1 MSQAGAA
8 IGQVAAA
15 QRAPAARWKGWP
27 LAPALLFLLILF
39 VYPVGQLLWLSVVD
53 RSGAFTGQHYA
64 RLFASSLYVDVLLI
78 TLKISASATVFSLLG
93 GYPVAYLLATSD
105 ARWRSRLTFWVLL
118 PFWTSFLV
126 RAFAWMVLLGR
137 NGAVNKLLEAMR
149 LTDAPVALI
158 FNLTGVLIGMTHALM
173 PLGILTM
180 VAVMEHIDAN
190 LPKAAATL
198 GARGGQTFW
207 RIYFPLSLPG
217 VAAAGL
223 LVFISAVGFFII
235 PALLGGR
242 RETMITQ
249 IIIEQV
255 QDLMN
260 WAFAGSISLLLLAT
274 ALVVFYLY
282 DRALGMST
290 LASGSPRLERRGGR
304 ENPIARLG
312 AWVGGWLTAILGWH
326 CDRSAELTERLMPPR
341 PDRPGRWWGRGV
353 LVVASVLILAFLAV
367 PAFFMV
373 PVSFTTGGFIDWPPQ
388 GFSLRWYRA
397 YLESPQW
404 MAATL
409 RSLGVGVVSA
419 TLAMLI
425 GVPAAFALARR
436 DFAGKTGALA
446 LILSPLVIPRMIIA
460 VALFYLYARIGLVG
474 TSLGL
479 VLGHAVLAIPFVV
492 VTVMAVLKNYDER
505 LDQAAWSL
513 GANRTRTLYHVT
525 FPLIRGGLV
534 AAFLFAF
541 VTSFDELTIA
551 LFVTGGL
558 TTTLP
563 KQMWDDALLKVSPTL
578 AAVSTVLIVFVAV
591 TISLAERLRRG
602 AARA

>member
-1 MSQAGAA
+1 MSHAGAA
-8 IGQVAAA
+8 ISEAAGA
-15 QRAPAARWKGWP
+15 RRAPSVRWNGWP
-27 LAPALLFLLILF
+27 LAPALLFLLVLF

-78 TLKISASATVFSLLG
+78 TLKISAWATLFALIG

-137 NGAVNKLLEAMR
+137 NGAVNKLLEAVG

-198 GARGGQTFW
+198 GAPSGQTFW

-249 IIIEQV
+249 VIIEQV

-260 WAFAGSISLLLLAT
+260 WAFAGSISLLLLASSL
-274 ALVVFYLY
+274 AVFYLY
-282 DRALGMST
+282 DRALGLST
-290 LASGSPRLERRGGR
+290 LAGAAPADRRGGR
-304 ENPIARLG
+304 GNRIGRAAAWAGWRAASALG
-312 AWVGGWLTAILGWH
+312 AIA
-326 CDRSAELTERLMPPR
+326 DRLAEARERLVPPSS
-341 PDRPGRWWGRGV
+341 DRPASPWGRG
-353 LVVASVLILAFLAV
+353 LQWALALLILAFLAL
-367 PAFFMV
+367 PALFII
-373 PVSFTTGGFIDWPPQ
+373 PVS
-388 GFSLRWYRA
+388 
-397 YLESPQW
+397 
-404 MAATL
+404 
-409 RSLGVGVVSA
+409 
-419 TLAMLI
+419 
-425 GVPAAFALARR
+425 
-436 DFAGKTGALA
+436 
-446 LILSPLVIPRMIIA
+446 
-460 VALFYLYARIGLVG
+460 
-474 TSLGL
+474 
-479 VLGHAVLAIPFVV
+479 
-492 VTVMAVLKNYDER
+492 
-505 LDQAAWSL
+505 
-513 GANRTRTLYHVT
+513 
-525 FPLIRGGLV
+525 
-534 AAFLFAF
+534 
-541 VTSFDELTIA
+541 
-551 LFVTGGL
+551 
-558 TTTLP
+558 
-563 KQMWDDALLKVSPTL
+563 
-578 AAVSTVLIVFVAV
+578 
-591 TISLAERLRRG
+591 
-602 AARA
+602 